1 MQKKTIL
8 PLLCGLL
15 FLSSGFAMAEDN
27 SKVLATAG
35 AETLTQAQF
44 NQMLVGMPPQLKAMM
59 DSQPELQQTML
70 SRWADFSIL
79 AQEAKAQGIDKEAP
93 IQTKLKDLTSRVLV
107 EEFII
112 RNTGKTEVDDKAIQA
127 YYDSH
132 KSEYAHDDMVKAQHI
147 LIKVE
152 DANNAEQV
160 TAAKKKIDDIKARL
174 DKGENFNVLAQKL
187 SDDPGSKM
195 NGGDLGFFARG
206 SMVPEFERTAFTTK
220 KGEISAPVQTQ
231 FGWHLI
237 KVTDTKGP
245 GHTPLA
251 EVSDDIK
258 TKVQAESQQA
268 EVETILAN
276 LKKKFKVTI
285 HK

>member
-15 FLSSGFAMAEDN
+15 FLSANLSMAAD
-27 SKVLATAG
+27 SAKVLVTAG
-35 AETLTQAQF
+35 AETLTQAEF
-44 NQMLVGMPPQLKAMM
+44 ERMLVGMPPELKAMM
-59 DSQPELQQTML
+59 DDQPELQQSML

-79 AQEAKAQGIDKEAP
+79 AQEAKAQGIDQDADV
-93 IQTKLKDLTSRVLV
+93 QGKLKDMTSRILV

-112 RNTGKTEVDDKAIQA
+112 RNTGTAEVTEKAIQA
-127 YYDSH
+127 YYDTH
-132 KSEYAHDDMVKAQHI
+132 KNEYAHEEMVKAQHI
-147 LIKVE
+147 LIKVS
-152 DANNAEQV
+152 DAADQEQV
-160 TAAKKKIDDIKARL
+160 AAAKGKIMAIKAGLERG
-174 DKGENFNVLAQKL
+174 DSFATQAQKL

-206 SMVPEFERTAFTTK
+206 SMVPEFEAAAFSTK

-237 KVTDTKGP
+237 KVTDTKAA

-251 EVSDDIK
+251 EVRDEIK
-258 TKVQAESQQA
+258 TKVQEENHQA
-268 EVETILAN
+268 EVENLLAD
-276 LKKKFKVTI
+276 LKKKFPVTI
-285 HK
+285 H